1 MGPRL
6 YFLSAGAKPRFE
18 IRWTALKRRSSRAEG
33 RSSTKSLKIRAALS
47 PFFHSKVR
55 QAADSAALFDKM
67 ALVVTFD

>member
-1 MGPRL
+1 L
-6 YFLSAGAKPRFE
+6 DA
-18 IRWTALKRRSSRAEG
+18 ALKRRSSRAEG